1 VCDTQRQTE
10 RDRETTCAAC
20 EAAVVYTSQCRQS
33 TADAAVNVDSETLS
47 PPQTLTLSLCHLW
60 TASVITHKQH
70 SRNHSTSPNQQGND
84 SQNIPSAPHSGI
96 QCHRLRH
103 THPKTFS

>member
-1 VCDTQRQTE
+1 LSVCDTQRQTE

-47 PPQTLTLSLCHLW
+47 PPHSPTQSVCDRQTDRQTERWPVLHVKQLW
-60 TASVITHKQH
+60 CTQVGVV
-70 SRNHSTSPNQQGND
+70 SRLLMLQ
-84 SQNIPSAPHSGI
+84 
-96 QCHRLRH
+96 
-103 THPKTFS
+103 